1 MIRPATQIQLD
12 KPRNLRY
19 GMRAI
24 ARLEDALGVK
34 ISKLDLNDIGIND
47 LAVFLWAGLSH
58 EDPNLTPSI
67 VMDLIDEHMSIKE
80 ATEILGKA
88 IEVSFGSSEKNV

>member
-1 MIRPATQIQLD
+1 MLRPFTPINLD
-12 KPRNLRY
+12 KPRNLRF

-24 ARLEDALGVK
+24 ASVEDALGVK
-34 ISKLDLNDIGIND
+34 ISKLDLSDIGIKD

-58 EDPNLTPSI
+58 EDPNLTPTI

-88 IEVSFGSSEKNV
+88 IEASFGSSEKNV